1 MTLDPQTKA
10 LLDAFA
16 AMPAVDFS
24 GVDAPQYRA
33 MMNGPSMFAPG
44 DAVARIENRSIP
56 GPGGP
61 LNIRLY
67 RDENP
72 DERGT
77 TLPITV
83 FFHGGGF
90 VIGSLDSHD
99 NICRCLAKRARTLV
113 VSVDY
118 RLAPETRFPG
128 AVKDA
133 CAALAWVHRNA
144 RDIGGDASRIAVAGD
159 SAGGNLAAVA
169 AQHWRD
175 HGPALRHQLLL
186 YPITDWRADTESYRN
201 FAKGYFLTWDMMNWF
216 TRQYLPDAK
225 SADDLRASPL
235 RSRDLSGLASATV
248 ITAEYDPLRDE
259 GEAYARA
266 MRSAGVAVEL
276 HRWPGQ
282 IHGFASMLGVLDA
295 ADQALGTAAS
305 ALREAFAVE
314 TVAV

>member
-1 MTLDPQTKA
+1 MTLDPQAKA

-24 GVDAPQYRA
+24 SIDAPQYRA
-33 MMNGPSMFAPG
+33 MMNGPSIFAPG
-44 DAVARIENRSIP
+44 DAVAQVENRSIP

-61 LNIRLY
+61 LAIRLY
-67 RDENP
+67 RDESGGN
-72 DERGT
+72 
-77 TLPITV
+77 LPITV

-90 VIGSLDSHD
+90 VIGNLDSHD
-99 NICRCLAKRARTLV
+99 NICRCLARRAGSLV

-144 RDIGGDASRIAVAGD
+144 REIGGDASRIAVAGD

-186 YPITDWRADTESYRN
+186 YPVTDWRADTESYRN
-201 FAKGYFLTWDMMNWF
+201 YAKGYFLTWDMMNWF
-216 TRQYLPDAK
+216 TQQYLPDDKA
-225 SADDLRASPL
+225 ADDLRASPL

-259 GEAYARA
+259 GEAYAKA
-266 MRSAGVAVEL
+266 MRAAGVAVEL

-282 IHGFASMLGVLDA
+282 IHGFASMLGVLDN
-295 ADQALGTAAS
+295 ADQALSTAAQ

-314 TVAV
+314 SALV

>member
-1 MTLDPQTKA
+1 MTLDPQAKA

-24 GVDAPQYRA
+24 SIDAPQYRA
-33 MMNGPSMFAPG
+33 MMNGPSIFAPG
-44 DAVARIENRSIP
+44 DAVAQVENRSIP

-61 LNIRLY
+61 LAIRLY
-67 RDENP
+67 RDESGGN
-72 DERGT
+72 
-77 TLPITV
+77 LPITV

-90 VIGSLDSHD
+90 VIGNLDSHD
-99 NICRCLAKRARTLV
+99 NICRCLARRAGSLV

-186 YPITDWRADTESYRN
+186 YPVTDWRADTESYRN
-201 FAKGYFLTWDMMNWF
+201 YAKGYFLTWDMMNWF
-216 TRQYLPDAK
+216 TQQYLPDDKA
-225 SADDLRASPL
+225 ADDLRASPL

-259 GEAYARA
+259 GEAYAKA
-266 MRSAGVAVEL
+266 MRAAGVAVEL

-282 IHGFASMLGVLDA
+282 IHGFASMLGVLDN
-295 ADQALGTAAS
+295 ADQALSTAAQ

-314 TVAV
+314 SALV

>member
-1 MTLDPQTKA
+1 MTLDPQAKA

-24 GVDAPQYRA
+24 GIDAPQYRA

-44 DAVARIENRSIP
+44 DAVAQVENRSIP

-61 LNIRLY
+61 LAIRLY
-67 RDENP
+67 RDDTGGN
-72 DERGT
+72 
-77 TLPITV
+77 LPITV

-90 VIGSLDSHD
+90 VIGNLDSHD
-99 NICRCLAKRARTLV
+99 NICRCLARRSGSLV

-144 RDIGGDASRIAVAGD
+144 REIGGDASRIAVAGD

-186 YPITDWRADTESYRN
+186 YPVTDWRADTESYRN
-201 FAKGYFLTWDMMNWF
+201 YAKGYFLTWDMMNWF
-216 TRQYLPDAK
+216 TQQYLPDDKA
-225 SADDLRASPL
+225 ADDLRASPL

-266 MRSAGVAVEL
+266 MRAAGVAVEL

-295 ADQALGTAAS
+295 ADQALSTAAQ

-314 TVAV
+314 TAAV

>member
-1 MTLDPQTKA
+1 MTLDPQIKA
-10 LLDAFA
+10 MLDAMS

-24 GVDAPQYRA
+24 SIGAAEFRA
-33 MMNGPSMFAPG
+33 LMDGPSAFAPG
-44 DAVARIENRSIP
+44 DAVERVENRSIP
-56 GPGGP
+56 GPGGT
-61 LNIRLY
+61 LDLRLY
-67 RDENP
+67 YGAP
-72 DERGT
+72 GGS
-77 TLPITV
+77 LPITV

-90 VIGSLDSHD
+90 AIGTLDTHD
-99 NICRCLAKRARTLV
+99 NICRCLAKRAACLV
-113 VSVDY
+113 VSVNY
-118 RLAPETRFPG
+118 RLAPEAKFPA

-144 RDIGGDASRIAVAGD
+144 RDIGGDASRMAVAGD

-186 YPITDWRADTESYRN
+186 YPVTDWRADTESYRN
-201 FAKGYFLTWDMMNWF
+201 YAKGYFLTWDMMNWF
-216 TRQYLPDAK
+216 TRQYLPDEK

-235 RSRDLSGLASATV
+235 RARDLSGLPSATV

-266 MRSAGVAVEL
+266 MREAGVAVEL

-282 IHGFASMLGVLDA
+282 IHGFASMLGAVDA
-295 ADQALGTAAS
+295 AEQALNTAAR

-314 TVAV
+314 TSTA

>member
-1 MTLDPQTKA
+1 MTLDPQAKA

-16 AMPAVDFS
+16 MMPAVDFS
-24 GVDAPQYRA
+24 AVDAPQYRA

-44 DAVARIENRSIP
+44 DAVAQVEDREIP

-61 LNIRLY
+61 LRIRLY
-67 RDENP
+67 RDESRAN
-72 DERGT
+72 
-77 TLPITV
+77 LPITV

-90 VIGSLDSHD
+90 VIGNLDSHD
-99 NICRCLAKRARTLV
+99 NICRCLAKRAGTLV
-113 VSVDY
+113 VAVDY

-186 YPITDWRADTESYRN
+186 YPLTDWRVDTESYRN
-201 FAKGYFLTWDMMNWF
+201 YAKGYFLTWDMMNWF
-216 TRQYLPDAK
+216 TRQYLPDDKA
-225 SADDLRASPL
+225 ADDLRASPL
-235 RSRDLSGLASATV
+235 RSRDLSGLAAATV

-266 MRSAGVAVEL
+266 MRAAGVAVTL

-295 ADQALGTAAS
+295 ADQALSTAAQ

-314 TVAV
+314 TAAA

>member
-1 MTLDPQTKA
+1 MTLDPQAKA

-24 GVDAPQYRA
+24 AVDAAQYRA

-44 DAVARIENRSIP
+44 DAVAQVEDREIP

-61 LNIRLY
+61 LRIRLY
-67 RDENP
+67 RDES
-72 DERGT
+72 RGH
-77 TLPITV
+77 LPITV

-90 VIGSLDSHD
+90 VIGNLDSHD
-99 NICRCLAKRARTLV
+99 NICRCLARRAGSLV

-133 CAALAWVHRNA
+133 SAALAWVHRNA
-144 RDIGGDASRIAVAGD
+144 RDIGGDASLIAVAGD
-159 SAGGNLAAVA
+159 SAGGNLAAVT

-186 YPITDWRADTESYRN
+186 YPLTDWRVDTESYRN
-201 FAKGYFLTWDMMNWF
+201 YAKGYFLTWDMMNWF
-216 TRQYLPDAK
+216 TRQYLPDDKA
-225 SADDLRASPL
+225 ADDLRASPL

-266 MRSAGVAVEL
+266 MRAAGVAVTL

-295 ADQALGTAAS
+295 ADQVLSTAAQ

-314 TVAV
+314 TAAA

>member
-10 LLDAFA
+10 ILDAFA
-16 AMPAVDFS
+16 SMPAVDFS
-24 GVDAPQYRA
+24 TIGAQEYRA

-56 GPGGP
+56 GPGGELP
-61 LNIRLY
+61 IRLY
-67 RDENP
+67 YGVEGKDP
-72 DERGT
+72 
-77 TLPITV
+77 LPITV

-90 VIGSLDSHD
+90 VIGNLDSHD
-99 NICRCLAKRARTLV
+99 NICRCLARRAECLV

-118 RLAPETRFPG
+118 RLAPEAKFPA

-133 CAALAWVHRNA
+133 CAALAWVHRNH
-144 RDIGGDASRIAVAGD
+144 RELGGDAARIAVAGD

-175 HGPALRHQLLL
+175 HGPALCHQLLL
-186 YPITDWRADTESYRN
+186 YPLTDWRADTESYRHY
-201 FAKGYFLTWDMMNWF
+201 AKDYFLTWEMMNWF
-216 TRQYLPDAK
+216 TRQYLPDEKA
-225 SADDLRASPL
+225 ADDLRASPL
-235 RSRDLSGLASATV
+235 RSRDLSGLPSATV

-259 GEAYARA
+259 GEAYAKA
-266 MRSAGVAVEL
+266 MRAAGVAVEL

-295 ADQALGTAAS
+295 ADRALGTAA
-305 ALREAFAVE
+305 AGLRGAFAVE
-314 TVAV
+314 AAAA

>member
-1 MTLDPQTKA
+1 MTLDPQAKA

-24 GVDAPQYRA
+24 SIDAPQYRA
-33 MMNGPSMFAPG
+33 MMNGPSIFAPG
-44 DAVARIENRSIP
+44 DAVAQVENRSIP

-61 LNIRLY
+61 LAIRLY
-67 RDENP
+67 RDESGGN
-72 DERGT
+72 
-77 TLPITV
+77 LPITV

-90 VIGSLDSHD
+90 VIGNLDSHD
-99 NICRCLAKRARTLV
+99 NICRCLARRAGSLV

-144 RDIGGDASRIAVAGD
+144 REIGGDASRIAVAGD

-186 YPITDWRADTESYRN
+186 YPVTDWRADTESYRN
-201 FAKGYFLTWDMMNWF
+201 YAKGYFLTWDMMNWF
-216 TRQYLPDAK
+216 TKQYLPDMLA
-225 SADDLRASPL
+225 ADDLRASPL

-248 ITAEYDPLRDE
+248 ITAVYDPLRDE
-259 GEAYARA
+259 GEAYAKA
-266 MRSAGVAVEL
+266 MRAAGVAVEL

-282 IHGFASMLGVLDA
+282 IHGFASMLGVLDN
-295 ADQALGTAAS
+295 ADQALSTAAQ

-314 TVAV
+314 SALV